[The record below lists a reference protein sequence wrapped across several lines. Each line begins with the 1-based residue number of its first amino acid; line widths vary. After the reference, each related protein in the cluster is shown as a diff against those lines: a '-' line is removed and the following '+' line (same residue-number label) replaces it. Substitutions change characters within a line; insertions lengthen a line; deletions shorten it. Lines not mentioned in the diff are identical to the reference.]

1 MSLIK
6 QPNEPLTTQSIVT
19 LLYGQPGI
27 GKTTWSLSAPEPLL
41 LDFDGGIKRVA
52 PKDRKAYVPIKSW
65 EDAIEVIQNED
76 LSQYKTLVID
86 TAGMALDFL
95 SMKIIKDNP
104 KLGYGAE
111 LSLKGFGK
119 LKSDFRAFTSL
130 CKSKGKHLVFVA
142 HDRESTDGDNK
153 YIRPD
158 ITGGSLSLLTREAD
172 LVGYMEALATRRTV
186 SFTPTSR
193 AYGKNTGGLPDT
205 IELSKMSLSQ
215 VFSHYQNEQDRHIE
229 ILQDYNDLIAVID
242 SNIES
247 IDSPESAREVAETL
261 GNLEVIWDSKIYA
274 QARYK
279 DALNQAGIKYNAKTK
294 EYETV

>member
-6 QPNEPLTTQSIVT
+6 QPNEPLQANAIVT

-27 GKTTWSLSAPEPLL
+27 GKTTWSLTAPDPLL

-52 PKDRKAYVPIKSW
+52 PKDRKPYVPIASW
-65 EDAIEVIQNED
+65 TDAIDVIQNED
-76 LSQYKTLVID
+76 LSAYKSLVID

-95 SMKIIKDNP
+95 AMKIIKDNP
-104 KLGYGAE
+104 KLGFGAE

-130 CKSKGKHLVFVA
+130 CKSKGKHLIFVA
-142 HDRESTDGDNK
+142 HDREQTDGDNK

-172 LVGYMEALATRRTV
+172 LVGYMEALATRRTI

-193 AYGKNTGGLPDT
+193 AYGKNTGGLPDV
-205 IELSKMSLSQ
+205 ISLSEMSLAD
-215 VFSHYQNEQDRHIE
+215 VFTHYQSQQNQHAE
-229 ILQDYNDLIAVID
+229 LLNDYNDLLSVID
-242 SNIES
+242 SNIELVKDP
-247 IDSPESAREVAETL
+247 DSAKDVAETIASL
-261 GNLEVIWDSKIYA
+261 SVIWDSKVYA
-274 QARYK
+274 QSRFR
-279 DALNQAGIKYNAKTK
+279 DALQKVGLKYDKASKA
-294 EYETV
+294 YEMV